1 MAGGGLPSEPPPEP
15 PPEPREN
22 ARPDDGVPPDEN
34 ADPPAR
40 TELSEQQRR
49 RLAEVFGE
57 VLPATTS
64 DERDDREDAAG
75 RNADAR
81 FLADRP
87 PHHDREQ

>member
-1 MAGGGLPSEPPPEP
+1 MAGGGLPSEP

-22 ARPDDGVPPDEN
+22 ARPDDGVRPEN
-34 ADPPAR
+34 TDPPAR

-49 RLAEVFGE
+49 RLAEVFWE

>member
-1 MAGGGLPSEPPPEP
+1 MTGGGHPSEPPPEP
-15 PPEPREN
+15 RES
-22 ARPDDGVPPDEN
+22 ARPDES

-40 TELSEQQRR
+40 RELSEQQRR

-57 VLPATTS
+57 VLPATTA
-64 DERDDREDAAG
+64 DERDDREDAPDQ
-75 RNADAR
+75 NADAR